1 MVNYIKLLDKINLQ
15 KYIYLIDVFLS
26 NEITVSCFLEYF
38 LQTRREDNYWLTSS
52 FDDEVNSIMDS
63 IFLDIDEYNPEE
75 LYDPNDGFN
84 INEEELRI
92 RLDNKVSLLKS
103 LFKMGLDQLF
113 N

>member
-1 MVNYIKLLDKINLQ
+1 MVNYIKLLDKINFQ

-26 NEITVSCFLEYF
+26 NEITVSCFLQHF

-75 LYDPNDGFN
+75 LYDPSDGFN

-92 RLDNKVSLLKS
+92 RLDNKVSLLKK
-103 LFKMGLDQLF
+103 LI
-113 N
+113 